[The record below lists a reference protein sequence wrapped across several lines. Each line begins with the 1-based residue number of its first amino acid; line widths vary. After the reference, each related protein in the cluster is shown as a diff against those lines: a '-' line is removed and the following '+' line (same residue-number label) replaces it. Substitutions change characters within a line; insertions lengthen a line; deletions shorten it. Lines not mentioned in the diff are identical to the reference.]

1 MSRKGRKS
9 RPKAARFQEFPMY
22 NRRLMAGGAAFGL
35 LVLVVV
41 AFVLVAPRGVA
52 GRLNALA
59 QQQLGRSLAVN
70 GGTHLDFSPLSV
82 RLDDATLSGAAPEDD
97 SLATVKSAVIP
108 VTLGQLFGAAPEVAS
123 ITLTEPEFAL
133 LINDRGEA
141 NWDFP
146 GFTPGGPLRIQ
157 LEQARFRYFDTR
169 NSQSMALTHVD
180 GTLDMRADGGA
191 SFAGTTVINGRLVR
205 IDADLKSLARINADG
220 SPLEIALAAD
230 DGNASFSGRL
240 STAEVLSLAGPVS
253 LSSQTPGPG
262 LRLIGLPLPAGI
274 TATGAIAID
283 GALDSAGR
291 AYAIRNA
298 TLSMGNFRAAGELGA
313 DLRNATPKL
322 QARLVADRLWLDPF
336 MPASGAKNGD
346 WGRVPLP
353 FALLKA
359 FDIEATIDARSMSF
373 GGFTAGGSELRIALT
388 DGKLDVTSVSDLD
401 TDGTLNV
408 TVKADANAAPPSVA
422 VNMIANDI
430 AAQPLLGALTGATQL
445 TGTGGFTANFTA
457 GGTTQE
463 ELVGMLKGTASID
476 LVNGSIAGADLAG
489 LVLAAKQK
497 VLEGWQAA
505 PGDTP
510 FTSLRGETTI
520 QDGIANFRNA
530 TIEGPVSFTLE
541 GLIDVLRQG
550 IAVSTTATT
559 NGQPLLPVAV
569 IARGPWGAPKIFAD
583 VPSFIANPDGS
594 TAPLQDPASPQG
606 N

>member
-1 MSRKGRKS
+1 
-9 RPKAARFQEFPMY
+9 MY
-22 NRRLMAGGAAFGL
+22 DRRLVAGGAAFGL
-35 LVLVVV
+35 LALAVI

-82 RLDDATLSGAAPEDD
+82 RLDDATLSGATPDDD
-97 SLATVKSAVIP
+97 SLATVRSAVIP
-108 VTLGQLFGAAPEVAS
+108 VTLGQLFGAAPEIAT

-133 LINDRGEA
+133 LINDRGVA

-146 GFTPGGPLRIQ
+146 GFTPGGALRIR
-157 LEQARFRYFDTR
+157 LEQARFRFFDIR
-169 NSQSMALTHVD
+169 NSQSLALAQVD

-191 SFAGTTVINGRLVR
+191 NFSGTAVINGRLVR

-253 LSSQTPGPG
+253 LASQTPGPA

-274 TATGAIAID
+274 TATGAITVD

-298 TLSMGNFRAAGELGA
+298 TLSMGGFRAAGELGA
-313 DLRNATPKL
+313 DLRSARPKL
-322 QARLVADRLWLDPF
+322 QARLAADTLWLDPF
-336 MPASGAKNGD
+336 MPSSGARNGD

-353 FALLKA
+353 FALLKS
-359 FDIEATIDARSMSF
+359 FDVEAAIDARSLSF
-373 GGFTAGGSELRIALT
+373 AGLART
-388 DGKLDVTSVSDLD
+388 DGRLEVTSASDVD

-408 TVKADANAAPPSVA
+408 TVRADANATPPSLA
-422 VNMIANDI
+422 VNMAANGI
-430 AAQPLLGALTGATQL
+430 TAQPLLGALTGATQL
-445 TGTGGFTANFTA
+445 SGTGGFTADVTA
-457 GGTTQE
+457 SGTTQE
-463 ELVGMLKGTASID
+463 ELIGMLKGTASID
-476 LVNGSIAGADLAG
+476 LGNGNIAGADLAG
-489 LVLAAKQK
+489 LIL
-497 VLEGWQAA
+497 A
-505 PGDTP
+505 PGDTA
-510 FTSLRGETTI
+510 FTSLRGAATI
-520 QDGIANFRNA
+520 QDGIVSFRDA
-530 TIEGPVSFTLE
+530 VIEGPVSVTIE

-550 IAVSTTATT
+550 IAISAKATA

-569 IARGPWGAPKIFAD
+569 IARGPWRAPKIFAD
-583 VPSFIANPDGS
+583 VPSFIANPDGG
-594 TAPLQDPASPQG
+594 ALPLQDPASPQG

>member
-1 MSRKGRKS
+1 
-9 RPKAARFQEFPMY
+9 MY
-22 NRRLMAGGAAFGL
+22 DRRLMAGGAAFGL
-35 LVLVVV
+35 LALVVI

-82 RLDDATLSGAAPEDD
+82 RLDDATLSGAAPDDD
-97 SLATVKSAVIP
+97 SLAIAKSAVIP
-108 VTLGQLFGAAPEVAS
+108 VTLAQLFGATPEVS
-123 ITLTEPEFAL
+123 TITLTEPEFAL

-146 GFTPGGPLRIQ
+146 GFTPGGALQIR

-169 NSQSMALTHVD
+169 NSQSLALTHVD

-191 SFAGTTVINGRLVR
+191 SFSGTAVINGRLVR

-253 LSSQTPGPG
+253 LSSQTPGPA

-274 TATGAIAID
+274 TATGPIAID

-298 TLSMGNFRAAGELGA
+298 TLSMGNFRAAGEFGA
-313 DLRNATPKL
+313 DLRNDRPKL
-322 QARLVADRLWLDPF
+322 QAKLVADTLWLDPF
-336 MPASGAKNGD
+336 LPASGAKNGD

-359 FDIEATIDARSMSF
+359 FDMEAAIDARSLSF
-373 GGFTAGGSELRIALT
+373 GSFTTGRSDLRVALT
-388 DGKLDVTSVSDLD
+388 DGRLEVTSASDLD

-422 VNMIANDI
+422 VSMIANDI
-430 AAQPLLGALTGATQL
+430 AAQPLLGALTGATQV
-445 TGTGGFTANFTA
+445 TGTGGFTADVTA
-457 GGTTQE
+457 SGTTQE
-463 ELVGMLKGTASID
+463 ELAGMLKGKASID
-476 LVNGSIAGADLAG
+476 LVNGNIAGADLAG
-489 LVLAAKQK
+489 LILAAKQK
-497 VLEGWQAA
+497 VIEGWQVA
-505 PGDTP
+505 PGGTA
-510 FTSLRGETTI
+510 FTSLRGEAAI
-520 QDGIANFRNA
+520 QDGIASFRDV
-530 TIEGPVSFTLE
+530 TIEGPVSFTIE

-550 IAVSTTATT
+550 IAVSTTATA

-569 IARGPWGAPKIFAD
+569 IVRGPWANPKIYPD
-583 VPSFIANPDGS
+583 VPNFITSPDGG
-594 TAPLQDPASPQG
+594 TAPLPDPASPQG

>member
-1 MSRKGRKS
+1 
-9 RPKAARFQEFPMY
+9 MY
-22 NRRLMAGGAAFGL
+22 DRRLVAGGAAFGL
-35 LVLVVV
+35 LALAVI

-82 RLDDATLSGAAPEDD
+82 RLDDATLSGATPDDD
-97 SLATVKSAVIP
+97 SLATVRSAVIP
-108 VTLGQLFGAAPEVAS
+108 VTLGQLFGAEPEIAT

-133 LINDRGEA
+133 LINDRGVA

-146 GFTPGGPLRIQ
+146 GFTPGGALRIR
-157 LEQARFRYFDTR
+157 LEQARFRFFDIR
-169 NSQSMALTHVD
+169 NSQSLALAQVD

-191 SFAGTTVINGRLVR
+191 NFSGTAVINGRLVR

-253 LSSQTPGPG
+253 LASQTPGPA

-274 TATGAIAID
+274 TATGAITVD

-298 TLSMGNFRAAGELGA
+298 TLSMGGFRAAGELGA
-313 DLRNATPKL
+313 DLRSARPKL
-322 QARLVADRLWLDPF
+322 QARLVADTLWLDPF
-336 MPASGAKNGD
+336 MPSSGARNGD

-353 FALLKA
+353 FALLKS
-359 FDIEATIDARSMSF
+359 FDVEAAIDARSLSF
-373 GGFTAGGSELRIALT
+373 AGLTTGRSDLRVALT
-388 DGKLDVTSVSDLD
+388 DGRLEMTSASDVD

-408 TVKADANAAPPSVA
+408 TVRADANATPPSLA
-422 VNMIANDI
+422 VNMAANGI

-445 TGTGGFTANFTA
+445 SGTGGFTADVTA
-457 GGTTQE
+457 SGTTQE
-463 ELVGMLKGTASID
+463 ELIGMLKGTASID
-476 LVNGSIAGADLAG
+476 LVNGNIAGADLAG
-489 LVLAAKQK
+489 LILAAKQK

-505 PGDTP
+505 PGGTA
-510 FTSLRGETTI
+510 FTSLRGTATI
-520 QDGIANFRNA
+520 QDGIVSFRDA
-530 TIEGPVSFTLE
+530 VIEGPVSVTIE

-550 IAVSTTATT
+550 ITISAKATA

-569 IARGPWGAPKIFAD
+569 IARGPWRAPKIFAD
-583 VPSFIANPDGS
+583 VPSFIANPDGG
-594 TAPLQDPASPQG
+594 ALPLQDPASPQG